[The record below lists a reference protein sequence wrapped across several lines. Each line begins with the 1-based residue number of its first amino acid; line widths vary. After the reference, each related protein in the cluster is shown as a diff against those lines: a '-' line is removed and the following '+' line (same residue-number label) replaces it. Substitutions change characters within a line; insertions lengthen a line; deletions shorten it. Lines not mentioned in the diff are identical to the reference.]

1 MEHAEARLLLS
12 ARMDGELTP
21 ERAPD
26 LDAHLETCDACRAFA
41 AGAERLRA
49 LTLELPRLTG
59 GDVPRIEPAR
69 ARRFGVRIVPALAA
83 VVLVAVLLTIFG
95 PPGSF
100 SPPIARAAERLTA
113 IRTMFVDR
121 TITDAT
127 GTTREKIWF
136 RAPAFLRIERTTPAG
151 TTLEIDRPGE
161 RYTRGPGSE
170 LLETGLPP
178 RADIIPEPL
187 SPTIELLG
195 DPLGPGPVI
204 DGIPTTRYQLTFDQ
218 HLVRTAYVASNYLV
232 LGAEESLVLQKTA
245 TGKGPT
251 TTKRVT
257 EIEIN
262 KQVKDSL
269 FAVPSLP
276 SLDSGFRH
284 APLSAFSVRPAAVP
298 AGFTLVASGTSP
310 QGDVALFARG
320 ALPIEVDV
328 SDHEAVVGPT
338 SRVVSVS
345 AGTVPATIIED
356 LYALPRITF
365 TVETK
370 HVTIVAPLD
379 QEGLISVARTMFAL
393 PE

>member
-1 MEHAEARLLLS
+1 
-12 ARMDGELTP
+12 MDGELPP

-26 LDAHLETCDACRAFA
+26 LDAHLETCEACRAFA

-49 LTLELPRLTG
+49 LSIELPRLTG
-59 GDVPRIEPAR
+59 DDVPWVEPVR
-69 ARRFGVRIVPALAA
+69 ERRFGARILPALAA
-83 VVLVAVLLTIFG
+83 AALVAVLLTIFG

-100 SPPIARAAERLTA
+100 SPPIAGAAERLTT
-113 IRTMFVDR
+113 IHTLFVDR

-136 RAPAFLRIERTTPAG
+136 RAPASLRIERTTPAG
-151 TTLEIDRPGE
+151 TTLEIDRSGA
-161 RYTRGPGSE
+161 RYTRGPRGE

-178 RADIIPEPL
+178 SADIIPEPL
-187 SPTIELLG
+187 SPTVELLG
-195 DPLGPGPVI
+195 DPRGPGPTI
-204 DGIPTTRYQLTFDQ
+204 DGFRTTRYELTFDQ

-245 TGKGPT
+245 TGKGPA

-262 KQVKDSL
+262 RPIDDSL
-269 FAVPSLP
+269 FSLPRLP
-276 SLDSGFRH
+276 SLDSGFRRG
-284 APLSAFSVRPAAVP
+284 PLSSFSVRPAALP
-298 AGFTLVASGTSP
+298 ANFTLVSSGTSP
-310 QGDVALFARG
+310 RGNVALFARG

-328 SDHEAVVGPT
+328 SDHEPVAGPM
-338 SRVVSVS
+338 SRSVSVS

-365 TVETK
+365 TLEDK

-379 QEGLISVARTMFAL
+379 EEDLISVAKTMFAL